1 MKPLRKAAIMATVLG
16 ALLASLL
23 TAAAVRADRDE
34 ESESRSEYEHESEH
48 DSGPGGGSGAAL
60 PAQTFRSAV
69 PAGDGL
75 TAGEGEG
82 RYRAECGSCHIAYP
96 PGLLPAASWRA
107 LMAGLDR
114 HFQQNAELD
123 PAAAAPLTAWL
134 AANAAEA
141 GTHPKSQKVL
151 RSLGGQAPLRISE
164 VPYIRHEHHELRPS
178 VFSQPAIGSLANC
191 SACHSEAEQG
201 VFDED
206 GVRIPK

>member
-1 MKPLRKAAIMATVLG
+1 MATVFG
-16 ALLASLL
+16 ALLAALL
-23 TAAAVRADRDE
+23 PAAAVRADRDE
-34 ESESRSEYEHESEH
+34 ESESRSEHEHDSEH
-48 DSGPGGGSGAAL
+48 DSGQERRSGAAL
-60 PAQTFRSAV
+60 PAQTFRSA
-69 PAGDGL
+69 PAADASL
-75 TAGEGEG
+75 TADEGQA
-82 RYRAECGSCHIAYP
+82 RYRAECSSCHIAYP

-151 RSLGGQAPLRISE
+151 RSLGGEAPLRISE

-178 VFSQPAIGSLANC
+178 VFSGPAIGSLANC

-201 VFDED
+201 VFDEA

>member
-1 MKPLRKAAIMATVLG
+1 MKPLRKTAAIATVMG
-16 ALLASLL
+16 ALLAALL
-23 TAAAVRADRDE
+23 PAAVVRADRDE
-34 ESESRSEYEHESEH
+34 ESESRSEHERESEY
-48 DSGPGGGSGAAL
+48 DSSPGGGSGAA
-60 PAQTFRSAV
+60 PPVQTFRSAA
-69 PAGDGL
+69 PAGEGL
-75 TAGEGEG
+75 TAGEGEAA
-82 RYRAECGSCHIAYP
+82 YRAECGSCHIAYP

-123 PAAAAPLTAWL
+123 PAAAAPLTTWL
-134 AANAAEA
+134 EANAAEA